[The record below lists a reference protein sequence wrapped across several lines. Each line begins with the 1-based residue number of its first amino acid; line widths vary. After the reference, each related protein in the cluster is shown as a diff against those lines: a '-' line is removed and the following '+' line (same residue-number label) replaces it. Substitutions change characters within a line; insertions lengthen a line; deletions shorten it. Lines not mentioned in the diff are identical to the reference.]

1 MIPQSFDINDK
12 VIIITGALGLL
23 GTTYAEGFSQCSAH
37 AVIVDLDGKACA
49 LRAEELRQKYNTQP
63 SGIGCDITRKEQV
76 ERMVQ
81 EVVSQYGCIDVLV
94 NNAQS
99 RTTDKYFN
107 SLESYPLEEWER
119 VIKVDV
125 GGMFLCAQAVARE
138 METKGKGSIINV
150 SSIYGVVS
158 PDQRIYEGAIYEGKQ
173 INTPLVYSTG
183 KGAVISF
190 TRYLATYLANY
201 GIRVNAVTPGGVYSG
216 QNETF
221 VQKYSQR
228 CPLGRMARPEEIF
241 HAVYFL
247 ASDASS
253 YITGHNLIVDGGWTV
268 W

>member
-1 MIPQSFDINDK
+1 MIPQLFSVRYK

-23 GTTYAEGFSQCSAH
+23 GTTYAEGFSQAGAH
-37 AVIVDLDGKACA
+37 VVIVDADGEVCA
-49 LRAEELRQKYNTQP
+49 RRVEELRQKHNTLP
-63 SGIGCDITRKEQV
+63 LGIQCDITQKEQV
-76 ERMVQ
+76 KKMTQ
-81 EVVSQYGCIDVLV
+81 EVISKYGRVDVLI

-99 RTTDKYFN
+99 RTTENYFA
-107 SLESYPLEEWER
+107 SFEEYPLEDWQK
-119 VIKVDV
+119 ITSVDIT
-125 GGMFLCAQAVARE
+125 GMFLCSQALAKE
-138 METKGKGSIINV
+138 MELRRVGSIINI

-158 PDQRIYEGAIYEGKQ
+158 PDQRIYEGAVYEGKQ
-173 INTPLVYSTG
+173 INTPLVYSTA

-190 TRYLATYLANY
+190 TRYLSTYLADY

-216 QNETF
+216 QNKTF
-221 VQKYSQR
+221 VKKYSEK

-253 YITGHNLIVDGGWTV
+253 YITGHNLIVDGGWTI